1 MTSPAMSSVD
11 FSAES
16 ISPYSGVEQITG
28 LDYSE
33 VLDSTKGE
41 STYSIDTVQCVPLL
55 EFLSSEQCT
64 MDLLF
69 MDIEGTEIDV
79 LKNIRSLLCSEVK
92 RPVVFFELHSRFY
105 RSGDETWLYD
115 FFEEC
120 GYSTERISSHLLCT
134 PRS

>member
-1 MTSPAMSSVD
+1 MSSVD

-28 LDYSE
+28 LDYSD
-33 VLDSTKGE
+33 VLDSSETV
-41 STYSIDTVQCVPLL
+41 SPHSIETVQCVPLL
-55 EFLSSEQCT
+55 EFLSSEQST

-69 MDIEGTEIDV
+69 MDIEGAEIGV
-79 LKNIRSLLCSEVK
+79 LKNIRSLLCSEGK
-92 RPVVFFELHSRFY
+92 RPVGFFELHPGFY